1 MEKVQIPVHWNQMIF
16 CGIIIAESFE
26 RSENYAV
33 C

>member
-1 MEKVQIPVHWNQMIF
+1 MEKVQISAHWYQMLF
-16 CGIIIAESFE
+16 CVIIIAESFE